1 MRVTMRNHKSYTYRA
16 SLIRVDNN
24 CAIGDIVDK
33 LGKYEDICDDPER
46 LKEMVKEKAFR
57 NSDRDAFSMPY
68 CGLKKTTNI
77 V

>member
-1 MRVTMRNHKSYTYRA
+1 MRLTMRNHKSYTYRA

-46 LKEMVKEKAFR
+46 LKEIVKEKASR
-57 NSDRDAFSMPY
+57 NSKLGCFSMPY
-68 CGLKKTTNI
+68 CGLKTTNI